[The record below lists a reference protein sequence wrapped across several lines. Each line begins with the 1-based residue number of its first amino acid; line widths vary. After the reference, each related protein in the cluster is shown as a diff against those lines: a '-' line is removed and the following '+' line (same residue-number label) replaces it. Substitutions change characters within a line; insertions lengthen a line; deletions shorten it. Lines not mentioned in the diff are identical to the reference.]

1 MRGSVAYSI
10 KRIFMYELDE
20 KTKQKIIAVISAL
33 IPEARIYLFGS
44 RARGSNAQYADIDIA
59 LDAGK
64 PLPLRDIDEVKSMFG
79 ESNIPYKIDV
89 VDIHQVNDRMRQQIM
104 KERVIWK

>member
-1 MRGSVAYSI
+1 
-10 KRIFMYELDE
+10 MYELDE

-44 RARGSNAQYADIDIA
+44 RARGTNAQYADIDIA

-64 PLPLRDIDEVKSMFG
+64 ELLLIDVDEVKSMLN
-79 ESNIPYKIDV
+79 ESNIKYKIDV
-89 VDIHQVNDRMRQQIM
+89 VDIYQVSDLMR
-104 KERVIWK
+104 KEILREKVIWKSL